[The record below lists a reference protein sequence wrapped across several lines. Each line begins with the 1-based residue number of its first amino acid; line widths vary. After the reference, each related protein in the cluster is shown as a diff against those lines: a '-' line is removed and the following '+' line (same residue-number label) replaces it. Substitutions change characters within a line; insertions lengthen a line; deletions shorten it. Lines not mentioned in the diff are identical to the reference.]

1 MLQIGC
7 PKAKLL
13 KEKIDQLDFELIH
26 FEVVRLSGLTLQVKH
41 TAASDEA
48 AKAAMKKYIKTIEN
62 DPLAVV
68 VVLGDLI
75 DNATQGSKGCVFSQ
89 REMPQK
95 QIETIIELL
104 YPIKEKIIFFCIG
117 Q

>member
-13 KEKIDQLDFELIH
+13 KEKIDQLDFESIH

-48 AKAAMKKYIKTIEN
+48 TKAAMKKYIKTIPE
-62 DPLAVV
+62 LAN
-68 VVLGDLI
+68 LYTNIQLI
-75 DNATQGSKGCVFSQ
+75 DAQG
-89 REMPQK
+89 R
-95 QIETIIELL
+95 IL
-104 YPIKEKIIFFCIG
+104 
-117 Q
+117 

>member
-13 KEKIDQLDFELIH
+13 KEKIDQLDFESIQ

-48 AKAAMKKYIKTIEN
+48 AKAAMKKYIKTIPE
-62 DPLAVV
+62 LAN
-68 VVLGDLI
+68 LYTNIQLI
-75 DNATQGSKGCVFSQ
+75 DAQG
-89 REMPQK
+89 R
-95 QIETIIELL
+95 IL
-104 YPIKEKIIFFCIG
+104 
-117 Q
+117 

>member
-13 KEKIDQLDFELIH
+13 KEKIDQLDFESIH

-48 AKAAMKKYIKTIEN
+48 AKADRKS
-62 DPLAVV
+62 VV
-68 VVLGDLI
+68 
-75 DNATQGSKGCVFSQ
+75 
-89 REMPQK
+89 
-95 QIETIIELL
+95 
-104 YPIKEKIIFFCIG
+104 
-117 Q
+117 

>member
-26 FEVVRLSGLTLQVKH
+26 LEFVRLSGLTLQVKH

-48 AKAAMKKYIKTIEN
+48 AKAAMKKYIKTIPE
-62 DPLAVV
+62 LAN
-68 VVLGDLI
+68 LYTNIQLI
-75 DNATQGSKGCVFSQ
+75 DAQG
-89 REMPQK
+89 R
-95 QIETIIELL
+95 IL
-104 YPIKEKIIFFCIG
+104 
-117 Q
+117 